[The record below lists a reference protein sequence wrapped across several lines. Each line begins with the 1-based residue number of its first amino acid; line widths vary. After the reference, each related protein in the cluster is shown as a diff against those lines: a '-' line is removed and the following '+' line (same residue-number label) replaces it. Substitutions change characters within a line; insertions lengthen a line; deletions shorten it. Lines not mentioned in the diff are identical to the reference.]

1 MLPASY
7 SSLLQSRTREEFR
20 TEVVRTAQ
28 RLGFDTVTAMTVVD
42 HTPGSSE
49 FIVVDNTPTGYK
61 TTFNSAGAQQR
72 DPVMRHCKEESAPIV
87 WTRNTYSLNSAD
99 DLWEEQEVFGYRN
112 GIALALHLP
121 DRHHF
126 MLGVDRHS
134 PLPEDPREVQRL
146 VSDIQLFTVYALD
159 AAMRVLVPRPL
170 QPDRP
175 GLTPREVEVL
185 RWTMEGKTAWEV
197 GKILS
202 ITERTAVL
210 HIGNAMRKLDCPNKH
225 LAVLKALRLGL
236 IH

>member
-20 TEVVRTAQ
+20 AEVVRTAQ
-28 RLGFDTVTAMTVVD
+28 RLGFDTVAAVTVVD
-42 HTPGSSE
+42 HAPGRSE
-49 FIVVDNTPTGYK
+49 FIAVDNTPEGYK
-61 TTFNSAGAQQR
+61 TTFNSPNAQQR
-72 DPVMRHCKEESAPIV
+72 DPVMRHCKDGNSPIV
-87 WTRNTYSLNSAD
+87 WTRETYCANSAG
-99 DLWEEQEVFGYRN
+99 DLWEEQQVFGYRN

>member
-20 TEVVRTAQ
+20 QEVVRTAQ
-28 RLGFDTVTAMTVVD
+28 RLGFDTVAAVTVVD
-42 HTPGSSE
+42 HEAGHSE
-49 FIVVDNTPTGYK
+49 FIGIDNTPEAYK
-61 TTFNSAGAQQR
+61 KTFNSANAQRR
-72 DPVMRHCKEESAPIV
+72 DPVMRHCKEASSPIV
-87 WTRNTYSLNSAD
+87 WTQDTYCSNDAG
-99 DLWEEQEVFGYRN
+99 DLWEEQQVFGYRN

-134 PLPEDPREVQRL
+134 ALPDDPREVQRL

-210 HIGNAMRKLDCPNKH
+210 HIGNAMRKLDCANKH